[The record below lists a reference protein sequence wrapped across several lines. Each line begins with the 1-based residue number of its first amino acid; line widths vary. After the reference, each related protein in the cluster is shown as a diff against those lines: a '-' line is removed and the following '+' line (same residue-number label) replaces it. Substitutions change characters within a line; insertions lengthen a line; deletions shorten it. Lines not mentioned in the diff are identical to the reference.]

1 MILAIRPP
9 SVMVSLKAFEGT
21 PRLLRFDGRG
31 VAITLDL
38 GRSAATFDLL
48 RRVDELTIAAGGL
61 PHIIKDSRLPRDVVA
76 ACYAQYE
83 AFRSG
88 RRQFDPDRCYRSE
101 LSERLGL

>member
-1 MILAIRPP
+1 
-9 SVMVSLKAFEGT
+9 MVSVKAFEGT

-31 VAITLDL
+31 VAVTLDL
-38 GRSAATFDLL
+38 GRSAATSDLL

-61 PHIIKDSRLPRDVVA
+61 PHIIKDSRLPRDVVR

-83 AFRSG
+83 SFRAG
-88 RRQFDPDRCYRSE
+88 RCQFDPERRYRSE